1 MNTSH
6 ILVVDDNEAVR
17 SLMSRMLTGEG
28 FRVTV
33 ACDGVEALAML
44 VQAGTGFAP
53 VDLLLTDVEM
63 PELSG
68 FELIDALKEK
78 GIHVPTLVMTGNRE
92 DSLASQAASRG
103 CLALLRKPF
112 ASAVLLGH
120 IHDAL
125 KSMADDASPPK

>member
-1 MNTSH
+1 MNTRH
-6 ILVVDDNEAVR
+6 IFVVDDNEAVR

-28 FRVTV
+28 FRVTT
-33 ACDGVEALAML
+33 ACDGVEALCD
-44 VQAGTGFAP
+44 AGTSWNGVRP

-78 GIHVPTLVMTGNRE
+78 GIHVPTLVMSGNRG

-120 IHDAL
+120 IYDAL
-125 KSMADDASPPK
+125 KGMADDPSPPK